1 LLASRPVTP
10 SVERHRGG
18 RVEWPDK
25 QSREQFEITEF
36 VEAYARLP
44 GSPQLAIVRRGEKP
58 DFIVG
63 ETATGRESGV
73 ELTSVYID
81 DRSVPDVH
89 LVEGEPADDLV
100 PIPFDK
106 AELERYQRRLLSA
119 IQDKIR
125 KARTGYDTT
134 RPLILAI
141 YINEYIGIY
150 LGKSELDD
158 FVRRHEPIFDA
169 MAPFVEVVFWNLGNG
184 GIFRVK
190 PN

>member
-1 LLASRPVTP
+1 MK
-10 SVERHRGG
+10 
-18 RVEWPDK
+18 WPDK

-44 GSPQLAIVRRGEKP
+44 GSPHLAIVGRGERP
-58 DFIVG
+58 DFIVA
-63 ETATGRESGV
+63 ETATGREFGV

-81 DRSVPDVH
+81 DRSVPDAHMVD
-89 LVEGEPADDLV
+89 GEPADELV

-106 AELERYQRRLLSA
+106 TELERYQGRLLSA
-119 IQDKIR
+119 IQDKTR
-125 KARTGYDTT
+125 KARSGYDTT

-141 YINEYIGIY
+141 YVNEYIGIY

-184 GIFRVK
+184 EIFCVK
-190 PN
+190 PS